1 MHVLNIWK
9 LPSDECVKQ
18 VIQHIVV
25 QLPEPG
31 GKTWLFLWRKA
42 PKNWM
47 KSHDQAWEPCL
58 KIEGK
63 LNCVRMISIRVSLV
77 NLSCRR
83 ISHVLNTKS
92 SYKPEP
98 DMWLHHV
105 LCGGRRTVCIL
116 AAEEAG
122 EENMHAWGHHTHK
135 HILHIAMETSI
146 FLQRPESF
154 SFFFAFC
161 FPPRPPG
168 LASER
173 CQMRKFILKE
183 RFKNRTSY
191 SEDDSYRYKT
201 LMQNLNHANHF
212 RL

>member
-1 MHVLNIWK
+1 
-9 LPSDECVKQ
+9 
-18 VIQHIVV
+18 
-25 QLPEPG
+25 
-31 GKTWLFLWRKA
+31 
-42 PKNWM
+42 M

-77 NLSCRR
+77 NLSCGR

-105 LCGGRRTVCIL
+105 LCGGRRTDCIL
-116 AAEEAG
+116 AEEEAG
-122 EENMHAWGHHTHK
+122 EENMQAWGHHTHK
-135 HILHIAMETSI
+135 HMLHIAMETSI
-146 FLQRPESF
+146 SLQRPESF
-154 SFFFAFC
+154 SFFFC
-161 FPPRPPG
+161 FLPSSEACRFG
-168 LASER
+168 KWEMSNEEIHSER
-173 CQMRKFILKE
+173 EIQKQNLLL
-183 RFKNRTSY
+183 
-191 SEDDSYRYKT
+191 SEDDSYRYNT